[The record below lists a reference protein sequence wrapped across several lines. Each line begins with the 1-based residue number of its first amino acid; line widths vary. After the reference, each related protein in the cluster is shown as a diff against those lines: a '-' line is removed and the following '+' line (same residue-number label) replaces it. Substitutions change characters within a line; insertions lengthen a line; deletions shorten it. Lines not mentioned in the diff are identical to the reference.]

1 MCCSQLVSHAQEE
14 SYQLARCTLQEMLS
28 TSMAMSKVHDILDER
43 RKIQTEIET
52 GMLKKSGVSP
62 KSHDRKFW
70 E

>member
-1 MCCSQLVSHAQEE
+1 
-14 SYQLARCTLQEMLS
+14 MLS